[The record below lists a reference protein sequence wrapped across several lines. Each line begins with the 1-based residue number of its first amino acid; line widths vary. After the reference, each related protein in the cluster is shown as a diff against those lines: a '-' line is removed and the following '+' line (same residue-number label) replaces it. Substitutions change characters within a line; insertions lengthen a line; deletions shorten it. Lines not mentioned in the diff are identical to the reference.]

1 MTDQTD
7 HQARVWEAEAAYS
20 DLTCRIIG
28 AYDQSDEMA
37 QRIVEW
43 ESAHARLVA
52 AVAARERAKCRMAVR
67 AAFPH
72 EQDEAAGDIA
82 VDTIAALE
90 PQA

>member
-1 MTDQTD
+1 MPDQTD
-7 HQARVWEAEAAYS
+7 HEARVAEAEAAYS

-43 ESAHARLVA
+43 ERALARFVA
-52 AVAARERAKCRMAVR
+52 AVAAWERARCREVVMKSDSR
-67 AAFPH
+67 LDAANTL
-72 EQDEAAGDIA
+72 D
-82 VDTIAALE
+82 ALE